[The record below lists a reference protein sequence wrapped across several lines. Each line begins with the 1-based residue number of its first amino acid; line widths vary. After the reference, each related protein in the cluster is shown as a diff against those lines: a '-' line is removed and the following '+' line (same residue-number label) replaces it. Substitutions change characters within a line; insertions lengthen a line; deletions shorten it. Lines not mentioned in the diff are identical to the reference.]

1 MLANLAAT
9 AEETA
14 LVDTTRRE
22 VLSWQKVLSTSHAQ
36 WGVTMPTSA
45 KTLTIR
51 LPLDLYQAISA
62 VAKQRHIS
70 FKALVQESLA
80 TILRDEEDARLYEA
94 FGQLGADAEEADVEF
109 ATAAQWAVVSCCT
122 CTEVPRP
129 SHLPP
134 VAPRTCTGLVHF
146 PKRGLIIGQDTVRTE
161 REAHGQTTQVQHND
175 NFWHA
180 R

>member
-1 MLANLAAT
+1 
-9 AEETA
+9 
-14 LVDTTRRE
+14 
-22 VLSWQKVLSTSHAQ
+22 
-36 WGVTMPTSA
+36 MPTTA

-70 FKALVQESLA
+70 FNALIQASLS
-80 TILRDEEDARLYEA
+80 TILKAEEDAKLYKA
-94 FGQLGADAEEADVEF
+94 FGQLGEDAEEADVEF
-109 ATAAQWAVVSCCT
+109 AASAQWEAVSCCT

-146 PKRGLIIGQDTVRTE
+146 PQRGLIIGQDTVRTE
-161 REAHGQTTQVQHND
+161 R
-175 NFWHA
+175 
-180 R
+180 